1 MLMLMHRTVP
11 WDWLCRRLKI
21 RSIKNKANQRL
32 TPAGGQWGFFGWH
45 TVPADAK
52 EIVITEGEFD
62 AMAVYQVPHPPQ
74 RTSRT
79 TITPRFYNESAA
91 LL

>member
-1 MLMLMHRTVP
+1 
-11 WDWLCRRLKI
+11 LKL

-32 TPAGGQWGFFGWH
+32 TPAGGQWGLFGWH

-62 AMAVYQVPHPPQ
+62 AMAVHQVSYIPM
-74 RTSRT
+74 SRAT
-79 TITPRFYNESAA
+79 HHVS
-91 LL
+91 LCS